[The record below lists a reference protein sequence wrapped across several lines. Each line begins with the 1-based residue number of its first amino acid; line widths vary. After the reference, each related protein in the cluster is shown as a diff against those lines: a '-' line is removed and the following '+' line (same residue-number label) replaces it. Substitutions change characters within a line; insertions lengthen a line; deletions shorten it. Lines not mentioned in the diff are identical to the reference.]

1 MKEVETAF
9 RTEREMRVSLST
21 WDDGGTYLHICHRHG
36 SLGIPLTRQEAE
48 EMLANLQKVL
58 A

>member
-1 MKEVETAF
+1 MKDIETAF
-9 RTEREMRVSLST
+9 RTEREMRVSLSS
-21 WDDGGTYLHICHRHG
+21 WDEGGVYLHICHSHG
-36 SLGIPLTRQEAE
+36 SLGIPLTRKEAE

>member
-1 MKEVETAF
+1 MNKVEIAF

-21 WDDGGTYLHICHRHG
+21 WDDGGAYLHICHRHG